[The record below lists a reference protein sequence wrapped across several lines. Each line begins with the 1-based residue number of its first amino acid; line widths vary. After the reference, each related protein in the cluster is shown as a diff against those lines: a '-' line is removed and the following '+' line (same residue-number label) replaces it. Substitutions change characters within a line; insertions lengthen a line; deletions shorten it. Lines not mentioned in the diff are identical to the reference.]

1 MSAQHPS
8 IVKSLAD
15 DRIAGKLTSAGRRWQ
30 ARPRRGSGRPTVPPV
45 PEIVPA
51 GAAHRDALR
60 AFLRHLSPQT
70 SYRRFVTAAQPADV
84 VDLDVMLA
92 ADPCH
97 RAFVAVLDDRIV
109 GHAHAVAAPD
119 ADRVELGVVVAD
131 EWQGRGVGSRLVEA
145 LLEAEPA
152 ASTAELEFLVLAA
165 NMPARRLIRR
175 MWPEATGAP
184 EGELVHLRVA
194 TARATVAAGIA
205 DTGPVPA
212 MRLGCH
218 A

>member
-15 DRIAGKLTSAGRRWQ
+15 DRIAGKLTSAGRRRA
-30 ARPRRGSGRPTVPPV
+30 ARRRRGPGPRTSPACRRSC
-45 PEIVPA
+45 PA

-131 EWQGRGVGSRLVEA
+131 EWQGLGRRLPARGGAPRG
-145 LLEAEPA
+145 EPA

-175 MWPEATGAP
+175 MWPEATGTP